1 MLNPSCCDFADAN
14 GFADAMCKN
23 LADNQF
29 SGSIPTSLTKNSKLK
44 LTVTGNP
51 SLCTSNNSCSNTPG
65 TINSPPGSAN
75 SPPGSIN
82 SSPGST
88 NIKRKKKKSSM
99 LPVILGITIPV
110 FFLIWVAFGVFLI
123 LRGGE
128 NGNSGGEVNGTPE
141 VLQRI
146 GEEMINEIVG
156 DVVQQAV
163 NTN

>member
-1 MLNPSCCDFADAN
+1 M
-14 GFADAMCKN
+14 
-23 LADNQF
+23 
-29 SGSIPTSLTKNSKLK
+29 NS
-44 LTVTGNP
+44 VTGNP

-65 TINSPPGSAN
+65 TINSPPGSVNSPPGIIYSPPGSMNSPPGSTN

-88 NIKRKKKKSSM
+88 NIKRKKKKKSSM

-123 LRGGE
+123 LRKKSKPANVIMAPTTGGGE

-146 GEEMINEIVG
+146 GEEMINEIAG